1 MSAKTSQ
8 VGARAPWPYSLD
20 AVLGF
25 FLGLPPLLIYLA
37 LGVGSALENIIPPIP
52 ADTFVLLGGF
62 LSELGDL
69 DAPLVFLV
77 TWCSNVASA
86 LAVYWVGLA
95 HGPAFF
101 RQGWGRHLLNSQQ
114 MDRMRRFHEK
124 WGVVAIFLTRFLPGL
139 RAMVPASAGVSR
151 LGWWRVS
158 VPVAMASAVWYGALV
173 WLGSTAGSHLDEI
186 KSWVDQANL
195 ALLAIALGVFCCVG
209 LWWWRS
215 RSPDYPSPS

>member
-1 MSAKTSQ
+1 MALP
-8 VGARAPWPYSLD
+8 VGAGAPWPSDLD

-25 FLGLPPLLIYLA
+25 FTGLPPLLIYLV
-37 LGVGSALENIIPPIP
+37 LGAGSALENVIPPIP

-62 LSELGDL
+62 LSELEGL

-77 TWCSNVASA
+77 TWGSNVVSA
-86 LAVYWVGLA
+86 LAVYWVGLT
-95 HGPAFF
+95 HGPSFF
-101 RQGWGRHLLNSQQ
+101 RQGWGRHLLNDHQ
-114 MDRMRRFHEK
+114 MERMRLFHQK

-151 LGWWRVS
+151 IAWWRVA
-158 VPVAMASAVWYGALV
+158 VPVAIASAIWYGALV

-186 KSWVDQANL
+186 KAWIDQANV
-195 ALLAIALGVFCCVG
+195 ALLMIALVVFYCAG

-215 RSPDYPSPS
+215 RRFGQESPS